1 LRGLARVC
9 VGGMGLGEVVDML
22 QIYKLASFL
31 LEGKNQIQS
40 LTYLQFS
47 LKDVD
52 QPVQLPRWVLHQQR
66 VRAAGF

>member
-1 LRGLARVC
+1 MWR
-9 VGGMGLGEVVDML
+9 GMGLGEVVDML
-22 QIYKLASFL
+22 QIYKACFVSI
-31 LEGKNQIQS
+31 GGRNQTQS